1 MADRRML
8 TKKVTDADEFIT
20 LPSSAQALYLHLNMG
35 ADDDGFNNQ
44 VQLAMFKAHA
54 SVDDVK
60 ILLAKRYIIQFES
73 GVIVIK
79 HWRLSN
85 AIRKDRYTPTSYQE
99 EFKRLGLKDNG
110 SYTVANWL
118 PDGCQ
123 TVAAGKD
130 SKGKVSSDKNNKA
143 DVEPLP
149 LNDGSEWL
157 PTKEQF
163 DEWIRLYP
171 SVDVAAEFRNMRGWC
186 NANPTRR
193 KTARG
198 INTFVNGW
206 LSRTQNKPHTAPP
219 STRKQIVPDYMLEA
233 AEQMDKPQE
242 EKKLLWESEEAEVM
256 EMMKKL

>member
-1 MADRRML
+1 MNGWHATIKTIWGERMADRRML
-8 TKKVTDADEFIT
+8 TKKVTDADEFIS

-44 VQLAMFKAHA
+44 VQLAMYKAHA

-60 ILLAKRYIIQFES
+60 VLLAKRYIIQFES

-99 EFKRLGLKDNG
+99 EFQKLGLKDNG

-118 PDGCQ
+118 PNGCQ

-130 SKGKVSSDKNNKA
+130 SKGKDSTGEENKA
-143 DVEPLP
+143 PVEPLP
-149 LNDGSEWL
+149 LNDGTEWL
-157 PTKEQF
+157 PTREQF
-163 DEWIRLYP
+163 DEWVRLYP

-186 NANPTRR
+186 MANPTRR

-206 LSRTQNKPHTAPP
+206 LSRTQNKPRITQLART
-219 STRKQIVPDYMLEA
+219 SQSVPDYMY
-233 AEQMDKPQE
+233 QE
-242 EKKLLWESEEAEVM
+242 EKPKEKVKRW
-256 EMMKKL
+256 

>member
-8 TKKVTDADEFIT
+8 TKKVTDADEFIS

-99 EFKRLGLKDNG
+99 EFQKLGFKDNG

-123 TVAAGKD
+123 TVAVGKD
-130 SKGKVSSDKNNKA
+130 SKGKDSSDKDNKVP
-143 DVEPLP
+143 VEPLP
-149 LNDGSEWL
+149 LNDGSEWV
-157 PTKEQF
+157 PTKEQLE
-163 DEWIRLYP
+163 EWIRLYP
-171 SVDVAAEFRNMRGWC
+171 SVDVIGEFRKMRGWC
-186 NANPTRR
+186 NAKPSRR

-198 INTFVNGW
+198 IKTFVNGW
-206 LSRTQNKPHTAPP
+206 LSRTQDKPHTAP
-219 STRKQIVPDYMLEA
+219 TIGRKQIVPEYMANASEQA
-233 AEQMDKPQE
+233 ETAPQSDTASAEQINEIE
-242 EKKLLWESEEAEVM
+242 ELKKKL
-256 EMMKKL
+256 

>member
-1 MADRRML
+1 MAERRML
-8 TKKVTDADEFIT
+8 TKKVTDADEFIS

-44 VQLAMFKAHA
+44 VQLAMYKAHA

-60 ILLAKRYIIQFES
+60 ILLAKRYIIQFDS

-123 TVAAGKD
+123 LVAAGKD
-130 SKGKVSSDKNNKA
+130 SIGKESIGKVNNL
-143 DVEPLP
+143 VEPLP
-149 LNDGSEWL
+149 LNDGSEWT
-157 PTKEQF
+157 PTVEQLE
-163 DEWIRLYP
+163 EWKRLYP
-171 SVDVAAEFRNMRGWC
+171 SVDVTAEFRNMRGWC
-186 NANPTRR
+186 TANPTRR

-198 INTFVNGW
+198 INAFVNRW
-206 LSRTQNKPHTAPP
+206 LSKTQDKPRTAPTN
-219 STRKQIVPDYMLEA
+219 TRKQIVPEYMTEPTEQAETMPQSNSSEEQIKELE
-233 AEQMDKPQE
+233 ELL
-242 EKKLLWESEEAEVM
+242 KKL
-256 EMMKKL
+256 